1 MLLRQYTEK
10 NVVYWG
16 RRMKIERRMP
26 TYCLY
31 TGLKDDQTKKIKRKK
46 KKTKQL
52 TQDLGRRW
60 KMCSKITILPR
71 NYNEH
76 SLEFDRWRCG
86 DKDGRVWGDVQVSE
100 FRDLGE

>member
-31 TGLKDDQTKKIKRKK
+31 TGLKEDQTKKLKGKK
-46 KKTKQL
+46 ENIT
-52 TQDLGRRW
+52 TNLGFGQ
-60 KMCSKITILPR
+60 KVENVLKNNHIT
-71 NYNEH
+71 
-76 SLEFDRWRCG
+76 
-86 DKDGRVWGDVQVSE
+86 
-100 FRDLGE
+100 